1 MGFFC
6 SVFQC
11 IKLKKYTAKK
21 YMAKKVPQRLQKL
34 EFSYRYDYESLDLVK
49 HSSGNKRGFNLIPLA
64 CEHTHSAVSIWN
76 EQSPL
81 Y

>member
-21 YMAKKVPQRLQKL
+21 YMTKLYGQKKFLKD
-34 EFSYRYDYESLDLVK
+34 FKNWNLVIDTITS
-49 HSSGNKRGFNLIPLA
+49 HWI
-64 CEHTHSAVSIWN
+64 
-76 EQSPL
+76 
-81 Y
+81 